1 MKMLIF
7 YVSVIFIGA
16 IVANFFPAVWEWF
29 GILDTASAVAL
40 AILAFFGYL
49 EFVRSEDA
57 IRIFFDIENR
67 AIDTKLSILRKNF
80 TRGELLG
87 VLGMIQKNSK
97 DRFEIQSLKEL
108 SLLEKLQQ
116 IQKSAEK
123 EFHIKVTEKELDQ
136 FCITDNPL
144 Q

>member
-16 IVANFFPAVWEWF
+16 IVANFFPFVWHWF

-57 IRIFFDIENR
+57 IKIFFNTDGEI
-67 AIDTKLSILRKNF
+67 IDTELSILRKNF
-80 TRGELLG
+80 TRGELMG

-97 DRFEIQSLKEL
+97 DRFEIQSLKEISIL
-108 SLLEKLQQ
+108 QRLQQ
-116 IQKSAEK
+116 IQTSKDQA
-123 EFHIKVTEKELDQ
+123 FYVKVTNQELSQ
-136 FCITDNPL
+136 FHTADS
-144 Q
+144 

>member
-16 IVANFFPAVWEWF
+16 IVANFFPAVWQWF

-57 IRIFFDIENR
+57 IKIFFDTDGEVV
-67 AIDTKLSILRKNF
+67 DTKLSILRKNF
-80 TRGELLG
+80 TRGELMG
-87 VLGMIQKNSK
+87 VLGMIQKDSK
-97 DRFEIQSLKEL
+97 KRFEIQSLKEISIL
-108 SLLEKLQQ
+108 QRLQQ
-116 IQKSAEK
+116 IQTSKDQS
-123 EFHIKVTEKELDQ
+123 FHLKVTDEELAQ
-136 FCITDNPL
+136 FHTVDKS
-144 Q
+144 